1 MYFGFYLLFIY
12 LICITWL
19 IIKKINLPQLDIN
32 IGLHVFSSSWLL
44 FSYLLIII
52 SLIFCLLLLLFW
64 VTNNFGLVLAQKIQ
78 FNNYI
83 EYCIIM
89 LLNMRTFLIKFLL
102 YIQNKVCR
110 RFVINF
116 VSLININRFNDKIFI
131 LDGF

>member
-1 MYFGFYLLFIY
+1 M
-12 LICITWL
+12 
-19 IIKKINLPQLDIN
+19 DIN